1 MTHETPPLSPVKSK
15 WPSPWLFIA
24 IAALALAGWQWLET
38 RNQLAEMQQEVS
50 RRLLNADTAR
60 QEEQSDI
67 KQLREQFDALRGQ
80 ATALQTQ
87 QQELLGGR
95 EESILLEVEQ
105 AITLAA
111 QQLQIAGNLPAAR
124 LALQTADAR
133 LARLE
138 RPQLIPLRKAIAHD
152 LERLNTLPFVDLAGI
167 SLRLEQALQVID
179 KLPLASHGRPPA
191 KTEITPSPES
201 AGWAGLAER
210 LWQGFSGLIRIQR
223 FDRDEAVLL
232 APGQSFFLRENIKL
246 RLLNARLALFAHEPS
261 TFQNELKIADDWLA
275 HHFDSTNKEVLNLQ
289 SSLRQLATANLSSE
303 LPGLNESQSA
313 LRQLRSNKEKR

>member
-24 IAALALAGWQWLET
+24 IASLALAAWQWLET
-38 RNQLAEMQQEVS
+38 RNQLADLQQEIS
-50 RRLLNADTAR
+50 RRLTDAATESKEEKTA
-60 QEEQSDI
+60 I
-67 KQLREQFDALRGQ
+67 KQLREQFDALHGQ

-191 KTEITPSPES
+191 KTEITPSP
-201 AGWAGLAER
+201 GAGLAER
-210 LWQGFSGLIRIQR
+210 LWQGFSSLIRIQR
-223 FDRDEAVLL
+223 FDRDEAALL

-275 HHFDSTNKEVLNLQ
+275 RHFDSTNKEVLNLQ